1 MEYLLKKFC
10 ISNGETT
17 KIKLLI
23 IELFKRLEKNKLIE
37 NKYKIVYK
45 NGKSKTIKKKDLTPL
60 IISKSEFIL
69 FNEI

>member
-45 NGKSKTIKKKDLTPL
+45 NRKSKTIKKKDLTPL